1 MLKAIEACLTPTQI
15 QIQIQHTHTYTDRMA
30 HMLTDKSARHMDR
43 HEERMKAIRESGILN
58 TMERFTTFLKKIF
71 RTCERNTAR

>member
-1 MLKAIEACLTPTQI
+1 MFNPNTNTNTNTAHTR
-15 QIQIQHTHTYTDRMA
+15 HTHTDRMA

-58 TMERFTTFLKKIF
+58 TMERFTTFLEKYLELVNEI
-71 RTCERNTAR
+71 RHMS

>member
-1 MLKAIEACLTPTQI
+1 MFNPNTNTNTNTA
-15 QIQIQHTHTYTDRMA
+15 HTHTHTDRMA

-58 TMERFTTFLKKIF
+58 TVEIFTTFLGKYLELVNEI
-71 RTCERNTAR
+71 RQDEHMS